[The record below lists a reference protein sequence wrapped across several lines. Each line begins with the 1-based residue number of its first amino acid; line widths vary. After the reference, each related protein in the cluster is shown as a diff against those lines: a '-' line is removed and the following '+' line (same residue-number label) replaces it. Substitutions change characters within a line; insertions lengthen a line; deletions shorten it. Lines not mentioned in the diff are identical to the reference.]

1 MRHRLEHEPT
11 TDRPPP
17 RPPAPSAVG
26 TVIAILDDEVVV
38 NVDGI
43 LRRASARLVPRLR
56 VGDWVSIGPGSV
68 LDVIEPDD
76 R

>member
-1 MRHRLEHEPT
+1 MRQRLDPEPT
-11 TDRPPP
+11 TRRPPP
-17 RPPAPSAVG
+17 RPPAPAVG
-26 TVIAILDDEVVV
+26 TVVAVLDDEVVV

-43 LRRASARLVPRLR
+43 LRRAGADQVPRLR

-68 LDVIEPDD
+68 LDVVEPPE

>member
-1 MRHRLEHEPT
+1 MRHRLDHEPT

-17 RPPAPSAVG
+17 RLPVPSTVG
-26 TVIAILDDEVVV
+26 TVVAILDDEVVV

-43 LRRASARLVPRLR
+43 LRRASARHVPRLR

-68 LDVIEPDD
+68 LDVVERDD